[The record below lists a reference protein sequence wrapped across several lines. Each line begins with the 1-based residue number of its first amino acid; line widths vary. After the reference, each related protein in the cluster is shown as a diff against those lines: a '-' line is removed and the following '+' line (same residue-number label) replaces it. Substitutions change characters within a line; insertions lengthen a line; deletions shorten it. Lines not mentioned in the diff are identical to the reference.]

1 MMGFLRLLA
10 RVPLPLLHGFGI
22 VLGWILYLS
31 SPRFR
36 RYHKGNLAQA
46 NFTDSSIRRKAVGE
60 TGKATLELPAIWL
73 LPHERSASLVR
84 EIDGWPLIEQA
95 MTAKRGLVLLTPH
108 LGCWEVSAQYFSLRY
123 PLTVLYSPPKV
134 SSLDALMREGRD
146 RSNMKSVP
154 TDISG
159 VRALY
164 RALQRGEAIGILPD
178 QVPGGGEG
186 VWTEFFRRDAYTMTL
201 AMRMARARQAPVL
214 VAFAERLPWGRGYRI
229 HVEALPAQMPG
240 ETPERCMNRAIEKMI
255 HACPSQ
261 YLWAYNRYK
270 VPAGVA
276 AADSGET
283 AADSVT

>member
-1 MMGFLRLLA
+1 MGILRLIA
-10 RVPLPLLHGFGI
+10 HVPLPLLHAFGI
-22 VLGWILYLS
+22 ALGWLLYAL

-36 RYHKGNLAQA
+36 RYHRGNLAQA
-46 NFTDSSIRRKAVGE
+46 NFTDTSIGRKAVGE
-60 TGKATLELPAIWL
+60 TGKATMELPAIWL
-73 LPHERSASLVR
+73 LPHERSSALVR
-84 EIDGWPLIEQA
+84 GITGWELIEAA
-95 MTAKRGLVLLTPH
+95 MAAKRGLILLTPH

-146 RSNMKSVP
+146 RPNMKSVP
-154 TDISG
+154 TDMSG

-186 VWTEFFRRDAYTMTL
+186 AWAEFFGRNAYTMTL
-201 AMRMARARQAPVL
+201 AMRMAHARHAPVL
-214 VAFAERLPWGRGYRI
+214 IAFAERLARGGGYRI
-229 HVEALPAQMPG
+229 HVEAMPDPLPG

-255 HACPSQ
+255 RKCPSQ

-270 VPAGVA
+270 VPAGVTP
-276 AADSGET
+276 ADTRAPVANGL
-283 AADSVT
+283 A